1 MGASWPPNA
10 KQPSVEAEVSMSD
23 NMSCERHRCSCK
35 GRPHLW
41 QRAGPRAAGVL
52 DGGQRV
58 DHAPGH
64 ASGDRADGL
73 PERLQLLRV
82 CSAAAFFR
90 NNAILGTMQY

>member
-1 MGASWPPNA
+1 
-10 KQPSVEAEVSMSD
+10 MSGTD
-23 NMSCERHRCSCK
+23 VLVK
-35 GRPHLW
+35 
-41 QRAGPRAAGVL
+41 AGPTFGRGLVREAAGVL